1 MRREPVNAFVNRA
14 IRAAVPFIVF
24 PFRNLVKCSFAVE
37 PFHAWVSFVWNNFQ
51 HFIRAIRDAVNIP
64 VRSGDAAVK
73 FVVLRARHLRN
84 NILANHTNRLCFL
97 RRVFPVSRLFHVHP
111 QYGFRVTRNRVQ
123 VSIFCLCNLPAVPHP
138 LLLPFRPIVRVA

>member
-1 MRREPVNAFVNRA
+1 MSFGKLPPICVTLPVLQSIRKILSACDGEPVNAFVNRA

-37 PFHAWVSFVWNNFQ
+37 QFHAWVSFVWNNFQ

-73 FVVLRARHLRN
+73 FVVLGS
-84 NILANHTNRLCFL
+84 T
-97 RRVFPVSRLFHVHP
+97 S
-111 QYGFRVTRNRVQ
+111 
-123 VSIFCLCNLPAVPHP
+123 SK
-138 LLLPFRPIVRVA
+138 